1 MRIGFIGTGVI
12 SSAMVNGICTS
23 ELAVESIWVSPRNRE
38 KANDLTQTYEIVRVG
53 ESNQMVLDHS
63 DIIVLGILPQHM
75 EKILNDLEFR
85 SDQMIVHLLA
95 GIKTE
100 ALAPCVAPATQIVR
114 AVPLPCVSIHKGPVA
129 MYPENEKVCRLFDA
143 LGTNILAD
151 NEQQLDTLFI
161 ITALMAPYYAMLD
174 TVVSWAVD
182 EGISRKNAADYT
194 VSMFEVFSIIA
205 QGEGVQDGDLKPLIH
220 KFMTPGG
227 LNETAMTTIE
237 AHGGFENLIK
247 ALQKVKKKV
256 D

>member
-23 ELAVESIWVSPRNRE
+23 ELVVESIWVSPRNRE
-38 KANDLTQTYEIVRVG
+38 KANELTQKYEIVRIG

-63 DIIVLGILPQHM
+63 DIIVLGILPQDM

-85 SDQMIVHLLA
+85 PDQIVVHLLA

-100 ALAPCVAPATQIVR
+100 ALAPCVAPAEQIVR

-129 MYPENEKVCRLFDA
+129 MYPENEVVCRLFDA

-151 NEQQLDTLFI
+151 NEQQLDTLSI
-161 ITALMAPYYAMLD
+161 ITALMAPYYTLLD
-174 TVVSWAVD
+174 TVVNWAVD

-194 VSMFEVFSIIA
+194 ISMFEVLSIIA
-205 QGEGVQDGDLKPLIH
+205 QGEGVQDGDLKSLIQ
-220 KFMTPGG
+220 KSMTPGG
-227 LNETAMTTIE
+227 LNELAMNTIQ
-237 AHGGFENLIK
+237 ADGGFDNLLK
-247 ALQKVKKKV
+247 ALQNVKKKL